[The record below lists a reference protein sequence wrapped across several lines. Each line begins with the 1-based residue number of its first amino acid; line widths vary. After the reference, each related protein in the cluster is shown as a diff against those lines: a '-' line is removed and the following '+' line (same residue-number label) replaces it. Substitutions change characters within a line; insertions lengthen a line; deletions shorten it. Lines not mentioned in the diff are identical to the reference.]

1 VPKQSVRS
9 IRQDAQQV
17 GATGEGDVDQVS
29 PAAHAER
36 AEIRPTGKD
45 GVVKHHAPVALH
57 APAIEI
63 PLEDAVLDEQAGVK
77 VCVFK
82 VGHRNVTTD
91 QLDDLV
97 ERAPLQVEPV
107 QHGMAHDDGLVD
119 AAQILAAEPTAHDER
134 IKVKQV
140 GDPRVLNRFADAQM
154 LEHLRG

>member
-1 VPKQSVRS
+1 MRS

-17 GATGEGDVDQVS
+17 GAAGEGDVDQVS
-29 PAAHAER
+29 PAAHVER
-36 AEIRPTGKD
+36 AEIRPTGED
-45 GVVKHHAPVALH
+45 GVVKHHAPVALYT
-57 APAIEI
+57 PAIEI
-63 PLEDAVLDEQAGVK
+63 SLEDTVLDEQARVK
-77 VCVFK
+77 VRVFK

-91 QLDDLV
+91 QLNNLV

-134 IKVKQV
+134 IKVKQA
-140 GDPRVLNRFADAQM
+140 GDPRALNRFADAQM